1 MRGESAY
8 IWERSRILGQKM
20 SVLPSTLP
28 LAGGV
33 TLDKLLSFSHLRHL
47 TCKLSLTRC
56 CVCVL
61 RGVQLFETPWA
72 VACQAPLSSGF
83 SRQEYWSG
91 LPFPAPGDLP
101 DPGIKPT
108 FLASPALAG
117 GFFTTLPPGKPQLHT
132 TQLKIFCINRP
143 TWEIVCF
150 LSTLSVTP
158 THPVTSCWKA
168 ATHLMV
174 RLFMLPCPVSVGT
187 FRLILSYCL
196 SKWVSAVVCSFHKS
210 YPNPL
215 KTPSEVN
222 VPASKFALG
231 ISQVHLTHPSFLD
244 CSPPFLRNCRDLCF
258 PWLESPCGVEICVPH
273 TGTVCST
280 SITQVC
286 IVIIYNFALLSDDVW
301 WISWMNRDCN
311 CWGYWALSAN
321 YWAQMIAFK
330 YSSQRTRNKKQLAQF
345 CQWISLLPPMGLS
358 GRGGR
363 KAFAPEKIN
372 SARTLFAFQ
381 FLSPLTSI
389 FREPPGLAFSTLL

>member
-117 GFFTTLPPGKPQLHT
+117 GFFTTLPRWEAPTTYYPAQNILH
-132 TQLKIFCINRP
+132 
-143 TWEIVCF
+143 
-150 LSTLSVTP
+150 
-158 THPVTSCWKA
+158 
-168 ATHLMV
+168 
-174 RLFMLPCPVSVGT
+174 
-187 FRLILSYCL
+187 
-196 SKWVSAVVCSFHKS
+196 
-210 YPNPL
+210 
-215 KTPSEVN
+215 
-222 VPASKFALG
+222 
-231 ISQVHLTHPSFLD
+231 
-244 CSPPFLRNCRDLCF
+244 
-258 PWLESPCGVEICVPH
+258 
-273 TGTVCST
+273 
-280 SITQVC
+280 
-286 IVIIYNFALLSDDVW
+286 
-301 WISWMNRDCN
+301 
-311 CWGYWALSAN
+311 
-321 YWAQMIAFK
+321 
-330 YSSQRTRNKKQLAQF
+330 
-345 CQWISLLPPMGLS
+345 
-358 GRGGR
+358 
-363 KAFAPEKIN
+363 
-372 SARTLFAFQ
+372 
-381 FLSPLTSI
+381 
-389 FREPPGLAFSTLL
+389 